1 MQARAGS
8 AEVLTRKLRLEGLRV
23 AGRAVLVRAD
33 LNVPVEDG
41 DVTDETRLT
50 ATLPT
55 LRRLVDDGAR
65 LVVMSHRGRPGGE
78 PDAAL
83 GMEPVARRLGERLGR
98 DVELLP
104 DCIGERVEQRLDA
117 LPEGDVALLEN
128 LRFHAGEKAND
139 PDFAA
144 ALGRLG
150 DLYVNDAF
158 GAAHRAHASIVGVTR
173 HVESAAAGL
182 LLEREVEMLS
192 RLLREPD
199 RPFVLV
205 LGGAKVSDKLEVVR
219 NLLSLADRMV
229 IGGAMANAV
238 LAARGVDV
246 GGSRVEEGAVQLAGK
261 LLEEA
266 EEAGVDVLLPED
278 FVVAP
283 DPSRPEDA
291 EEAESANRIGT
302 DRMALDIGQRSRERF
317 VEALEDART
326 VLWNGPMGVFE
337 KEAFAGGTRA
347 VGEAIA
353 GREGEALTVAGGGDT
368 AAAVAAFG
376 LGERISHVSTG
387 GGAAL
392 ELLSGVVL
400 PGVEA
405 LSDRPGEPVPR
416 AGSPSES

>member
-8 AEVLTRKLRLEGLRV
+8 AEVLTRKLRLEELRV

-65 LVVMSHRGRPGGE
+65 PVVMSHRGRPGGE

-117 LPEGDVALLEN
+117 LPEGVVALLEN

-192 RLLREPD
+192 RLLREPA

-266 EEAGVDVLLPED
+266 DEAGVDVLLPED

-291 EEAESANRIGT
+291 EEAESAHRIGT

-337 KEAFAGGTRA
+337 KKAFAGGTRA

-353 GREGEALTVAGGGDT
+353 GREGEALTVVGGGDT

-405 LSDRPGEPVPR
+405 LSDRPGEPVSR
-416 AGSPSES
+416 AGSPPES